1 MTDIYQVTLKVLT
14 SIGILALTWVLGW
27 FIGKAIKTLVVKVLN
42 KIGADE
48 WLRRFSFGRAIR
60 RTGLFISEFFGI
72 LIEWII
78 YVTFIVLGVY
88 FACAYAEWIDVA
100 DIAAKILTIYIG
112 GFVRAFIV
120 IIPGF
125 ILIDVFI
132 GYIYRS
138 SELRT
143 EAQLLTPIAEYLR
156 ILLYI
161 VVMIF
166 ALEQGGINV
175 EALTHILTPILWGLT
190 AAMLLVIIYN
200 ILQSTRGKPSTS
212 V

>member
-120 IIPGF
+120 II
-125 ILIDVFI
+125 
-132 GYIYRS
+132 
-138 SELRT
+138 
-143 EAQLLTPIAEYLR
+143 
-156 ILLYI
+156 
-161 VVMIF
+161 
-166 ALEQGGINV
+166 
-175 EALTHILTPILWGLT
+175 
-190 AAMLLVIIYN
+190 
-200 ILQSTRGKPSTS
+200 
-212 V
+212 